1 MTMFIDDKKVTD
13 KVATGFFSRPDDLV
27 RQIVRAWRQSN
38 VSHCF
43 ESKKGFKKA
52 VRRNRKTLKS
62 PDKIKTLFRPCN
74 YLFGTEAEDRKETL
88 YFEFKSAT
96 TTKTGRLRQ
105 QHQEGPLAKI
115 DKKANKH
122 LFLSKK
128 RFEDLKE
135 WHKNHKGRL
144 PDFTPAEER
153 PKIGKHHIEFAYD
166 GKEVSHWHESGG
178 TVKRNRNGLDRH
190 IASALKNIL
199 GIRRKKIKK

>member
-1 MTMFIDDKKVTD
+1 MTIFIDDKKVTD

-74 YLFGTEAEDRKETL
+74 YIFSTEAKNGEGTL
-88 YFEFKSAT
+88 YFKDRAA
-96 TTKTGRLRQ
+96 KQTGRLRQ
-105 QHQEGPLAKI
+105 QHPKGPLAKI
-115 DKKANKH
+115 DKKAREH

-128 RFEDLKE
+128 RYDSLVK
-135 WHKNHKGRL
+135 WHEQTGGQL
-144 PDFTPAEER
+144 PRVYPYELRA
-153 PKIGKHHIEFAYD
+153 KVGKHHIEFACE
-166 GKEVSHWHESGG
+166 GKSVSEWHYSRG
-178 TVKRNRNGLDRH
+178 TVKMCNCHLECSINF
-190 IASALKNIL
+190 ALENIL
-199 GIRRKKIKK
+199 GIRN